1 MLFAVIAEQARPRLF
16 ALMDEAR
23 AAGVTADAAYG
34 SRRLKRMLELASKRG
49 DTRVVIVGDDEWE
62 REQATVRDM
71 TSGEQ
76 RSVALD
82 ELVRELAGGL
92 ERDGR
97 RAAAGDAG
105 TRVTVAGWV
114 ARRRDHGGL
123 VFVDLRDRA
132 GIVQLV
138 LDPDQGQ
145 AHAAAHDLRNEYVVQ
160 AEGVVTP
167 RSSETVN
174 PKLPTGEVEI
184 RVDRLEVLSAA
195 SVLPFQLDEENV
207 DETLR
212 LHHRYLDL
220 RRDAMRHNLRMRFR
234 LTQIIRRH
242 MEDNEFWELETPI
255 LYKSTPEGARSSW
268 CRPRAGPASS
278 TRCRSRRRRS
288 SSCTPSPATSATT
301 RSRAASGTRPPAPI
315 AHRSSRSS
323 TSRWRSWT
331 PRSCSA

>member
-1 MLFAVIAEQARPRLF
+1 MGFRTRLGGELRAV
-16 ALMDEAR
+16 
-23 AAGVTADAAYG
+23 
-34 SRRLKRMLELASKRG
+34 
-49 DTRVVIVGDDEWE
+49 
-62 REQATVRDM
+62 
-71 TSGEQ
+71 
-76 RSVALD
+76 
-82 ELVRELAGGL
+82 
-92 ERDGR
+92 
-97 RAAAGDAG
+97 DAG

-167 RSSETVN
+167 RSAETVN

-220 RRDAMRHNLRMRFR
+220 RRDVMRHNLWTRFR

-242 MEDNEFWELETPI
+242 MEDNEFWEL
-255 LYKSTPEGARSSW
+255 
-268 CRPRAGPASS
+268 
-278 TRCRSRRRRS
+278 
-288 SSCTPSPATSATT
+288 
-301 RSRAASGTRPPAPI
+301 
-315 AHRSSRSS
+315 
-323 TSRWRSWT
+323 
-331 PRSCSA
+331 

>member
-1 MLFAVIAEQARPRLF
+1 VGFRTRLGGELRAE
-16 ALMDEAR
+16 
-23 AAGVTADAAYG
+23 
-34 SRRLKRMLELASKRG
+34 
-49 DTRVVIVGDDEWE
+49 
-62 REQATVRDM
+62 
-71 TSGEQ
+71 
-76 RSVALD
+76 
-82 ELVRELAGGL
+82 
-92 ERDGR
+92 
-97 RAAAGDAG
+97 DAG

-167 RSSETVN
+167 RSAETVN

-220 RRDAMRHNLRMRFR
+220 RRDVMRRNLWTRFR
-234 LTQIIRRH
+234 LTQIIRRKGVA
-242 MEDNEFWELETPI
+242 I
-255 LYKSTPEGARSSW
+255 SSSSSSLHS
-268 CRPRAGPASS
+268 RANSASS
-278 TRCRSRRRRS
+278 RPNS
-288 SSCTPSPATSATT
+288 SSGSMNAISMSSCVNSAV
-301 RSRAASGTRPPAPI
+301 RSARVA
-315 AHRSSRSS
+315 SSRKQ
-323 TSRWRSWT
+323 RAIW
-331 PRSCSA
+331 